1 MKNIEEHE
9 AMLRKYAVEKMKE
22 LDNIEIYNENG
33 VGAIAFNIKNVFS
46 QDGASLFK
54 VRSGIVHACW
64 STLCKNIR

>member
-33 VGAIAFNIKNVFS
+33 VGAIAFNICDCN
-46 QDGASLFK
+46 A
-54 VRSGIVHACW
+54 
-64 STLCKNIR
+64 

>member
-33 VGAIAFNIKNVFS
+33 VGAIAFNIKMFF
-46 QDGASLFK
+46 LK
-54 VRSGIVHACW
+54 MEH
-64 STLCKNIR
+64 LYLIRMELPFVLVNTVQKY